1 MIGLRELDDRFEK
14 IKKYSNEL
22 QVIYISHK
30 YSFGFDSPLWK
41 CAINSYEFIL
51 SQNNITNVL
60 RVRAALAERLY
71 GIHKLHANYGRIFSE
86 WSAVERDMGD
96 GLQVR
101 PLSFPFILSLL
112 CIRCF

>member
-1 MIGLRELDDRFEK
+1 MKPFFL
-14 IKKYSNEL
+14 L
-22 QVIYISHK
+22 QT
-30 YSFGFDSPLWK
+30 
-41 CAINSYEFIL
+41 NM
-51 SQNNITNVL
+51 TNVL

-101 PLSFPFILSLL
+101 QNECVSISDQCSVLKTEFINQSICVFFL
-112 CIRCF
+112 F